1 MLESMCMLARFMAAV
16 EDALIVAGGLGTRMY
31 PVSAFLSKES
41 LPLIDIPVLIHLAHE
56 AKAAGVKRIHI
67 ISSPNKDLSPLLKDI
82 THLHSKRPELDAK
95 LFSSF
100 SDIEIKVHIQQQ
112 QLGLGDA
119 ISCAL
124 NDISGPFL
132 VLLGDNV
139 ILDNH
144 SSTKNFIPSNASKI
158 LVQCYEENNLPCG
171 AILPVKQEEVCNYGV
186 VELDGDRVKKVVEK
200 PSVKDAPSNLVLC
213 GRYLFT
219 SDTRDLLENV
229 YTAEKYGELQSIELQ
244 NHWMQGKGFIG
255 VKLEGFSWY
264 DSGNP
269 YSWLQAQVDHALQRP
284 DYAEDFRNWL
294 ETRLR

>member
-1 MLESMCMLARFMAAV
+1 MLESMCLLARFMQAV

-31 PVSAFLSKES
+31 PVSAFLPKES
-41 LPLIDIPVLIHLAHE
+41 LPLIDIPVMIHLAHE

-82 THLHSKRPELDAK
+82 TGLHSNRPELDKK

-100 SDIEIKVHIQQQ
+100 SDIEVKVHLQHQ

-124 NDISGPFL
+124 DEIAGPFL

-144 SSTKNFIPSNASKI
+144 TSTKDFIPSNASKL
-158 LVQCYEENNLPCG
+158 LVQCFEENNLPCG
-171 AILPVKQEEVCNYGV
+171 AILPVEAEEVSNYGV
-186 VELDGDRVKKVVEK
+186 VELEGKFVRNVVEK
-200 PSVKDAPSNLVLC
+200 PNVEDAPSNLVLC

-219 SDTRDLLENV
+219 SEAKDLLRNV

-244 NHWMQGKGFIG
+244 KHWMHGKGFIG
-255 VKLEGFSWY
+255 VELEGFSWY

-269 YSWLQAQVDHALQRP
+269 YSWLQAQVDHALERP
-284 DYAEDFRNWL
+284 DYGEDFRIWL
-294 ETRLR
+294 QSRLN